1 MPASSKQINVDERNV
16 LTELLK
22 NSKVTLEN
30 IAKKY
35 GYSRNKVQRIIKRLE
50 KNRAIWGYHAV
61 VSDEQLGLKRYFILI
76 KKTILPV
83 SKDKLDIVITR
94 ELKKEI
100 EKIGVF
106 IDCSFFLHGSFD
118 WLICL
123 SAYDVKH
130 VKKFIEMFNKLFLV
144 NISKIEVLEV
154 IFPVEKCGFNNQN
167 LGEIKEFFLIK

>member
-1 MPASSKQINVDERNV
+1 MPANSKQINVDERNV
-16 LTELLK
+16 ITELLK
-22 NSKVTLEN
+22 NSKISPDN

-35 GYSRNKVQRIIKRLE
+35 GYSRNRVQRIIKKLE

-76 KKTILPV
+76 KKTITPV

-94 ELKKEI
+94 RLKKEI
-100 EKIGVF
+100 GKIGVF

-123 SAYDVKH
+123 SACDVKY
-130 VKKFIEMFNKLFLV
+130 VKKFIEIFNELFRV
-144 NISKIEVLEV
+144 HVFKIEVLEV
-154 IFPVEKCGFNNQN
+154 IFPVEKCGFDNQD
-167 LGEIKEFFLIK
+167 LEEIKEFFR